1 MTEIET
7 HPYGKNLRELAT
19 SPKLWAQINTI
30 PNWLALSRAAGTFLL
45 LWLIFAAWNTF
56 WPALMFLLLGLMFLL
71 LGLTDL
77 LDGYLAKHHGMASDL
92 GKILDTLADKVL
104 VVGALA
110 GLVIKLCIELVYT
123 VMATGWTL
131 RTGLDTAILVLLLA
145 VTVFTAVRDALVTRM
160 RLHQVVLTGKFE
172 SAIQAGR
179 VKMAVQV
186 IVVTLLLSPIQL
198 LPAAAY
204 VWVAIA
210 VLLLLIVMAHYT
222 QSSWRAY
229 VRDDAVR
236 KPVTI

>member
-19 SPKLWAQINTI
+19 SRKLWAQIGTT
-30 PNWLALSRAAGTFLL
+30 PNKIAIGRGVGVFLL

-56 WPALMFLLLGLMFLL
+56 WPALMFLL

-110 GLVIKLCIELVYT
+110 GLVIKLCIELVYA

-131 RTGLDTAILVLLLA
+131 RTGLDTAVLVLLLA
-145 VTVFTAVRDALVTRM
+145 VTVFTAVRDVLVTRM
-160 RLHQVVLTGKFE
+160 RLQQVVMTGKFE

-198 LPAAAY
+198 LPDVVYAWA
-204 VWVAIA
+204 AIA
-210 VLLLLIVMAHYT
+210 ALLLLMAMGHYT

-229 VRDDAVR
+229 LRDDAAR
-236 KPVTI
+236 KLTP

>member
-19 SPKLWAQINTI
+19 SRKLWAQINTV
-30 PNWLALSRAAGTFLL
+30 PNWLAIGRAVGTSLL

-56 WPALMFLLLGLMFLL
+56 WPALMFLL

-110 GLVIKLCIELVYT
+110 GLVIKLCIELVYA

-131 RTGLDTAILVLLLA
+131 RTGLDTAVLVLLLA
-145 VTVFTAVRDALVTRM
+145 VTVFTAVRDVLVTRM
-160 RLHQVVLTGKFE
+160 RLQQVVMTGKFE

-198 LPAAAY
+198 LPAAVYA
-204 VWVAIA
+204 WAAIA
-210 VLLLLIVMAHYT
+210 ALLLLMAMVYYT

-229 VRDDAVR
+229 LRDDVAR
-236 KPVTI
+236 KLTP

>member
-7 HPYGKNLRELAT
+7 HPYGKTLGELAT

-56 WPALMFLLLGLMFLL
+56 WPALVFLL

-92 GKILDTLADKVL
+92 GKILDTLADKAL
-104 VVGALA
+104 VVGALT
-110 GLVIKLCIELVYT
+110 GLVIKLCIELVY
-123 VMATGWTL
+123 ALLASNWTL
-131 RTGLDTAILVLLLA
+131 RTGLDAAILVLLLA

-186 IVVTLLLSPIQL
+186 IVVTLLLLPIQL
-198 LPAAAY
+198 LPDEVYA
-204 VWVAIA
+204 WVAIA
-210 VLLLLIVMAHYT
+210 VLLLLAVMTRYT
-222 QSSWRAY
+222 QSSWQAY
-229 VRDDAVR
+229 LRDDTAK
-236 KPVTI
+236 KPAALT